1 MNKTYRLA
9 QFLSYTYLRCFHR
22 FEVNG
27 TENVPQKG
35 GFILACNHLSYID
48 PPAVGC
54 KIPRN
59 LHYFARDSLFFW
71 PLGLLISNLNS
82 IPVNRKQLDLG
93 TLRRVLLVLK
103 NGKPV
108 LLFPEGTRSPDGT
121 LQKSKKGLGL
131 LVHKSGVPVLPA
143 RLHGS
148 FEILGKGKMVPRI
161 GKKLYLN
168 IGELLPSSKF
178 SFVLDDGS
186 RYQKISDMVM
196 REIQK
201 L

>member
-9 QFLSYTYLRCFHR
+9 QFLSYSYLTCFHR
-22 FEVNG
+22 FEVKG
-27 TENVPQKG
+27 TENVPETG

-54 KIPRN
+54 RIRRN

-71 PLGLLISNLNS
+71 PLGLLITKLNS
-82 IPVNRKQLDLG
+82 IPVNRDQLDLG
-93 TLRRVLLVLK
+93 TLRKVLRVLK
-103 NGKPV
+103 GGEPV
-108 LLFPEGTRSPDGT
+108 LVFPEGTRSPDGT
-121 LQKSKKGLGL
+121 LQKSQKGLGL

-148 FEILGKGKMVPRI
+148 FEILGKGKLVPRI

-168 IGELLPSSKF
+168 IGSPILSEKLTFDSS
-178 SFVLDDGS
+178 D
-186 RYQKISDMVM
+186 RYQKISDLVM
-196 REIQK
+196 HAIEG

>member
-9 QFLSYTYLRCFHR
+9 QFLSYSYLKCFHR
-22 FEVNG
+22 FEVKG
-27 TENVPQKG
+27 TENVPETG

-54 KIPRN
+54 RIRRN

-71 PLGLLISNLNS
+71 PLGLLITKLNS
-82 IPVNRKQLDLG
+82 IPVNRDQLDLG
-93 TLRRVLLVLK
+93 TLRKVLRVLK
-103 NGKPV
+103 GGEPV
-108 LLFPEGTRSPDGT
+108 LVFPEGTRSPDGT
-121 LQKSKKGLGL
+121 LQKSQKGLGL

-148 FEILGKGKMVPRI
+148 FEILGKGKLVPRI

-168 IGELLPSSKF
+168 IGSPILSEKLTFDSS
-178 SFVLDDGS
+178 D
-186 RYQKISDMVM
+186 RYQKISDLVM
-196 REIQK
+196 HAIEG

>member
-9 QFLSYTYLRCFHR
+9 QFLSYSYLKCFHR
-22 FEVNG
+22 FEVKG
-27 TENVPQKG
+27 TENVPEKG

-54 KIPRN
+54 RIRRN

-71 PLGLLISNLNS
+71 PLGLLITKLNS
-82 IPVNRKQLDLG
+82 IPVNRDQLDLG
-93 TLRRVLLVLK
+93 TLRKVLRVLK
-103 NGKPV
+103 GGEPV
-108 LLFPEGTRSPDGT
+108 LVFPEGTRSPDGT
-121 LQKSKKGLGL
+121 LQKSQKGLGL

-143 RLHGS
+143 RLDGS
-148 FEILGKGKMVPRI
+148 FEILGKGKLFPRI

-168 IGELLPSSKF
+168 IGSPILSEKLSFDSS
-178 SFVLDDGS
+178 D
-186 RYQKISDMVM
+186 RYQKISDLVM
-196 REIQK
+196 HEIEG

>member
-9 QFLSYTYLRCFHR
+9 QFLSYSYLKCFHR
-22 FEVNG
+22 FEVKG
-27 TENVPQKG
+27 TENVPEKG

-54 KIPRN
+54 RIRRN

-71 PLGLLISNLNS
+71 PLGLLISKLNS
-82 IPVNRKQLDLG
+82 IPVNRDQLDLG
-93 TLRRVLLVLK
+93 TLRKVLRVLK
-103 NGKPV
+103 GGEPV
-108 LLFPEGTRSPDGT
+108 LVFPEGTRSPDGA
-121 LQKSKKGLGL
+121 LQRSQKGLGL

-148 FEILGKGKMVPRI
+148 FEILGKGKLVPRI
-161 GKKLYLN
+161 GEKLYLN
-168 IGELLPSSKF
+168 IGSPILSEKLTFDSS
-178 SFVLDDGS
+178 D
-186 RYQKISDMVM
+186 RYQKISDLVM
-196 REIQK
+196 HAIEG

>member
-9 QFLSYTYLRCFHR
+9 QFLSYSYLKCFHR
-22 FEVNG
+22 FEVKG
-27 TENVPQKG
+27 TENVPEKG

-54 KIPRN
+54 RIRRN

-71 PLGLLISNLNS
+71 PLGLLITKLNS
-82 IPVNRKQLDLG
+82 IPVNRDQLDLG
-93 TLRRVLLVLK
+93 TLRNVLRVLKGGEPILV
-103 NGKPV
+103 
-108 LLFPEGTRSPDGT
+108 FPEGTRSPDGT
-121 LQKSKKGLGL
+121 LQKSQKGLGL

-148 FEILGKGKMVPRI
+148 FEILGKGKLFPRI

-168 IGELLPSSKF
+168 IGSPILSEKLSFDSS
-178 SFVLDDGS
+178 D
-186 RYQKISDMVM
+186 RYQKISDLVM
-196 REIQK
+196 HAIEG

>member
-9 QFLSYTYLRCFHR
+9 QFLSYSYLKCFHR
-22 FEVNG
+22 FEVKG
-27 TENVPQKG
+27 TENVPEKG

-54 KIPRN
+54 RIRRN

-71 PLGLLISNLNS
+71 PLGLLISKLNS
-82 IPVNRKQLDLG
+82 IPVNRDQLDLG
-93 TLRRVLLVLK
+93 TLRKVLRVLK
-103 NGKPV
+103 GGEPV
-108 LLFPEGTRSPDGT
+108 LVFPEGTRSPDGT
-121 LQKSKKGLGL
+121 LQKSQKGLGL

-148 FEILGKGKMVPRI
+148 FEILGKGKLFPRI

-168 IGELLPSSKF
+168 IGSPILSEKLSFDSS
-178 SFVLDDGS
+178 D
-186 RYQKISDMVM
+186 RYQKISDLVM
-196 REIQK
+196 HAIEG

>member
-9 QFLSYTYLRCFHR
+9 QFLSYSYLKCFHR
-22 FEVNG
+22 FEVKG
-27 TENVPQKG
+27 TENVPEKD

-54 KIPRN
+54 RIRRN

-71 PLGLLISNLNS
+71 PLGLLITKLNS
-82 IPVNRKQLDLG
+82 IPVNRDQLDLG
-93 TLRRVLLVLK
+93 TLRKVLRVLK
-103 NGKPV
+103 GGEPV
-108 LLFPEGTRSPDGT
+108 LVFPEGTRSPDGA
-121 LQKSKKGLGL
+121 LQKSQKGLGL

-168 IGELLPSSKF
+168 IGSPILSEKLTFDSS
-178 SFVLDDGS
+178 D
-186 RYQKISDMVM
+186 RYQKISDLVM
-196 REIQK
+196 RAIEG

>member
-9 QFLSYTYLRCFHR
+9 QFLSYSYLTCFHR
-22 FEVNG
+22 FEVKG
-27 TENVPQKG
+27 TENVPEKG

-54 KIPRN
+54 RIRRN

-71 PLGLLISNLNS
+71 PLGLLITKLNS
-82 IPVNRKQLDLG
+82 IPVNRDQLDLG
-93 TLRRVLLVLK
+93 TLRKVLRVLK
-103 NGKPV
+103 GGEPV
-108 LLFPEGTRSPDGT
+108 LVFPEGTRSPDGT
-121 LQKSKKGLGL
+121 LQKSQKGLGL

-148 FEILGKGKMVPRI
+148 FEILGKGKLVPRI

-168 IGELLPSSKF
+168 IGSPILSEKLTFDSS
-178 SFVLDDGS
+178 D
-186 RYQKISDMVM
+186 RYQKISDLVM
-196 REIQK
+196 HAIEG

>member
-9 QFLSYTYLRCFHR
+9 QFLSYCYLKCFHR

-27 TENVPQKG
+27 LGNVPPKG
-35 GFILACNHLSYID
+35 GFILACNHLSYLD

-54 KIPRN
+54 RIPRN
-59 LHYFARDSLFFW
+59 LHYFARDSLFFG
-71 PLGLLISNLNS
+71 PLGLLITKLNS
-82 IPVNRKQLDLG
+82 IPVNRDQLDLG
-93 TLRRVLLVLK
+93 TLRKVLSVLK
-103 NGKPV
+103 GGEPV
-108 LLFPEGTRSPDGT
+108 LVFPEGTRSQDGT
-121 LQKSKKGLGL
+121 LQKSQKGLGL

-148 FEILGKGKMVPRI
+148 FEILGKGKLFPRI

-168 IGELLPSSKF
+168 IGSPISSEKL
-178 SFVLDDGS
+178 SFDSSD
-186 RYQKISDMVM
+186 RYQKISDLVM
-196 REIQK
+196 HEIEG

>member
-9 QFLSYTYLRCFHR
+9 QFLSYSYLKCFHR
-22 FEVNG
+22 FEVKG
-27 TENVPQKG
+27 TENVPETG

-54 KIPRN
+54 RIRRN

-71 PLGLLISNLNS
+71 PLGLLITKLNS
-82 IPVNRKQLDLG
+82 IPVNRDQLDLG
-93 TLRRVLLVLK
+93 TLRKVLRVLK
-103 NGKPV
+103 GGEPV
-108 LLFPEGTRSPDGT
+108 LVFPEGTRSPDGT
-121 LQKSKKGLGL
+121 LQKSQKGLGL

-148 FEILGKGKMVPRI
+148 FEILGKGKLVPRI

-168 IGELLPSSKF
+168 IGSPMLSEKLTFDSS
-178 SFVLDDGS
+178 D
-186 RYQKISDMVM
+186 RYQKISDLVM
-196 REIQK
+196 HAIEG